1 MLLVCTICRIYGIF
15 DINKGLLVDRTDHAE
30 GVEYEP
36 FFKKYALHIQE
47 PQ

>member
-1 MLLVCTICRIYGIF
+1 MLLVCTICRIYIF

-30 GVEYEP
+30 GEENVP